1 MLLEVKNIA
10 KVGSQQKSKSS
21 QTAKKIFP
29 ENTKEISN
37 LLMKT
42 LTPEISIP
50 LRGQFTLTTQDHKIT
65 LSRRRERKIN
75 CRTFTENTVSSCIKE
90 GKRKSLSSSHTRTN
104 RTKNNRLSVLV
115 S

>member
-1 MLLEVKNIA
+1 
-10 KVGSQQKSKSS
+10 
-21 QTAKKIFP
+21 
-29 ENTKEISN
+29 
-37 LLMKT
+37 MKT

-50 LRGQFTLTTQDHKIT
+50 LRGQFTLTTQDHRIT

-90 GKRKSLSSSHTRTN
+90 GKRRE
-104 RTKNNRLSVLV
+104 KNHSVQATPEPTEPKTTDYQ

>member
-1 MLLEVKNIA
+1 
-10 KVGSQQKSKSS
+10 
-21 QTAKKIFP
+21 
-29 ENTKEISN
+29 
-37 LLMKT
+37 MKT

-50 LRGQFTLTTQDHKIT
+50 LRGQFTLTTQDHRIT

-90 GKRKSLSSSHTRTN
+90 GKRKSLSSSHSRTN